1 MPEVHRLENAA
12 PAKVVL
18 EDGTE
23 VYRSSAWAPPG
34 CHGVGCGLRVF
45 VKDGELIKVEGD
57 PDQPITKGRLCA
69 RCLALKDFHYHK
81 DRLRSPMKRA
91 RKERGNFGAWE
102 KCSWDEA
109 YDIIERE
116 FKRVKA
122 EYGPNSIGVFAGTGR
137 EGGRYH
143 YAMSLDVFRTVNTI
157 ESISGWSCIIP
168 RMAAMLWEIGVPYLD
183 IDNAI
188 GLPKRYDDP
197 RWEPP
202 KYALIWGC
210 DPIRSNPA
218 GFWGHSL
225 IELMKMGTKII
236 NVDPRMNWL
245 SIRSEINFQIRPG
258 TDGALALALLNEV
271 IKTDLYDKDFVEK
284 WCYGFDELAER
295 ASEWPAERAAEIC
308 EVDAD
313 DIRLAAKC
321 LTERPCTL
329 EMGLAVDQN
338 PNGVQ
343 VAQAVL
349 SIFAIC
355 NQLDIPGGVM
365 LGEPEKMFEGLQGEI
380 GGDGHHVDDPYPLVN
395 EPEIG
400 WDKFPALPLACNTPH
415 PDEILNALE
424 GSRPEKIDF
433 VYMLNTNILA
443 CMPAQPKRWYEA
455 IRNKVGFVCC
465 ADLFMTPTI
474 NAFADLVLPV
484 SDALERDGIVSNNM
498 ASMHGQLGALTAP
511 LKRIGDT
518 KSDLEIA
525 IDLFHR
531 LHPDDKNPKWVDVN
545 SYLSADLRAIQGC
558 DMDYPEFKNEVFTQ
572 LDFGY
577 EKYKT
582 GELRADGSIGFG
594 TPSGRIELWCSA
606 IAGVGQDPL
615 PYYIEPPM
623 GPVSRPDLYKD
634 YPFIMITGARH
645 FGLFHSENRQVN
657 KLRETHPWPTV
668 QINPKPAKELG
679 IEDGQWVYLE
689 NPWGKVKMK
698 AKVTPIVKE
707 NVIAADHGWWY
718 PEGDPDDL
726 YGVWEANVNSLMPHG
741 VVGPLGFGAPYK
753 SSLPAKIYP
762 AN

>member
-1 MPEVHRLENAA
+1 MPEVHIDENAA
-12 PAKVVL
+12 PMKTVL
-18 EDGTE
+18 EDGVE

-45 VKDGELIKVEGD
+45 VKDGELEKVEGD
-57 PDQPITKGRLCA
+57 PDQPITKGRLCP
-69 RCLALKDFHYHK
+69 RCLALKDYHYHP
-81 DRLRSPMKRA
+81 DRLRHPMKRA
-91 RKERGNFGAWE
+91 RESRGDASAWE
-102 KCSWDEA
+102 TITWDEA
-109 YDIIERE
+109 YDIIEERYHATKE
-116 FKRVKA
+116 K
-122 EYGPNSIGVFAGTGR
+122 YGPNSVGVFAGTGR

-188 GLPKRYDDP
+188 GLVDRYDDP
-197 RWEPP
+197 RWEAP

-225 IELMKMGTKII
+225 IELMKFGTKII
-236 NVDPRMNWL
+236 NVDPRVNWL
-245 SIRSEINFQIRPG
+245 STRAEIYFQLRPG
-258 TDGALALALLNEV
+258 TDAALALALLNEV
-271 IKTDLYDKDFVEK
+271 IQLGAYDRDFVDR

-295 ASEWPAERAAEIC
+295 AAEYTAEYAAEVC

-313 DIRLAAKC
+313 DIRAAARC

-343 VAQAVL
+343 VGQAVL
-349 SIFAIC
+349 SIFAIT
-355 NQLDIPGGVM
+355 NQLDVPGGVM
-365 LGEPEKMFEGLQGEI
+365 LGEPEKMFEGLQGDL
-380 GGDGHHVDDPYPLVN
+380 GGTDDVEDPDPLVN
-395 EPEIG
+395 VPQIG
-400 WDKFPALPLACNTPH
+400 WEKYPGLPMACNTPH
-415 PDEILNALE
+415 PDEVLNALE
-424 GSRPEKIDF
+424 GSRPERIDF
-433 VYMLNTNILA
+433 IYMLNTNILA

-455 IRNKVGFVCC
+455 IRNNVGFVCC

-474 NAFADLVLPV
+474 EAFADMVLPV
-484 SDALERDGIVSNNM
+484 SDALEREGIVSNNM

-525 IDLFHR
+525 LDLFHR
-531 LHPDDKNPKWVDVN
+531 LHPDDKNPKWVDAE
-545 SYLSADLRAIQGC
+545 SYLSADLKAIDGC
-558 DMDYPEFKNEVFTQ
+558 DLTFSDLKEKVFTQ

-577 EKYKT
+577 RKYEN
-582 GELRADGSIGFG
+582 GELRSDGQPGFG
-594 TPSGRIELWCSA
+594 TPTGRIELYCTTIASA
-606 IAGVGQDPL
+606 GDDPL
-615 PYYIEPPM
+615 PYYTEPPL
-623 GPVSRPDLYKD
+623 GPVARPDLYAD
-634 YPFIMITGARH
+634 NPFMLITGSRH
-645 FGLFHSENRQVN
+645 FGLFHSENRQVG

-668 QINPKPAKELG
+668 QINPVPAKKLD
-679 IEDGQWVYLE
+679 ITDGQWVYLE

-707 NVIAADHGWWY
+707 NVLSADHGWWY
-718 PEGDPDDL
+718 PEADPQDL
-726 YGVWEANVNSLMPHG
+726 FDVWESNVNSLMPHS
-741 VVGPLGFGAPYK
+741 VVGKLGFGAPYK
-753 SSLPAKIYP
+753 CLPCRIYP
-762 AN
+762 AID